1 MKMAVMTITNDNF
14 ELEVIKSDKPVLL
27 DFWASWCTPCR
38 MFSPTFSEAAEE
50 ISDVKFGKINV
61 EEQPDL
67 ARKFRVMSI
76 PTLILVKDGAPVQT
90 SVGMK
95 NKDGIMEMLGK

>member
-1 MKMAVMTITNDNF
+1 MKMSIVTITSDNF
-14 ELEVIKSDKPVLL
+14 EQEVIHSDQPVLL
-27 DFWASWCTPCR
+27 DFWASWCMPCR
-38 MFSPTFSEAAEE
+38 MFSPTFAEAAEE
-50 ISDVKFGKINV
+50 VSAVKFGKINV
-61 EEQPDL
+61 EEQPEL

-76 PTLILVKDGAPVQT
+76 PTLILVKDGVPVQT